1 MLNGFYTKDDIVDV
15 RDTNTNMTQYDVK
28 ITTEIMQGVTSRIG
42 LIEAIE
48 AYNEDHKLPYN
59 KRIQYTIAVS
69 NNYIAVLKAYRLEE
83 NGNELC
89 VIGWDQNGY
98 PAITYNDKGS
108 IESAKAGLSTHII
121 NIDNINDVVIGNYD
135 ATKIGNIFDF
145 NTVDE
150 ISEKELIKKL
160 SATIDSV
167 TTLVC
172 SGSYRSAFSKFTYD
186 FNRNNFNDYTYEHK
200 NTAYSLYIRLY
211 TKYILLLKD
220 IVLDSMNP
228 GRIEYTDNTIV
239 IKTHNR
245 FEFID
250 SLDDIDELMKFYY
263 YDIYD
268 SPEYKNNY
276 EANKHALLEKTFT
289 TAELNTFKELIAFD
303 NLRLDNQGNPYWIE
317 DEISEETKDDGEG
330 TLVP

>member
-1 MLNGFYTKDDIVDV
+1 MINGFYSKEDIVNV
-15 RDTNTNMTQYDVK
+15 KDTNTNMTQYNVD

-69 NNYIAVLKAYRLEE
+69 NNYIAVLKAYRLEN
-83 NGNELC
+83 NGNEIC

-108 IESAKAGLSTHII
+108 IDKAMAGLSTHII

-135 ATKIGNIFDF
+135 KTKIGDVFNY

-160 SATIDSV
+160 SATIDSI

-172 SGSYRSAFSKFTYD
+172 NGYYRSALSKFTYE

-200 NTAYSLYIRLY
+200 NTAYSLYLRLY

-220 IVLDSMNP
+220 IVFDSMNE
-228 GRIEYTDNTIV
+228 GRIKYTDSTIANKV
-239 IKTHNR
+239 HNR

-250 SLDDIDELMKFYY
+250 SLDNIDDLMKYYY
-263 YDIYD
+263 YDIYNSED
-268 SPEYKNNY
+268 YKNNY
-276 EANKHALLEKTFT
+276 EANKSALLEKTFST
-289 TAELNTFKELIAFD
+289 E
-303 NLRLDNQGNPYWIE
+303 
-317 DEISEETKDDGEG
+317 
-330 TLVP
+330 